1 MESRLTS
8 RHRLTPTLAL
18 TLGVKIGAIFLLPII
33 LTPQALAAETVYI
46 SDALTVPLRSG
57 PSNAYRILHRGIPS
71 GTQMEVLSRD
81 EEGGF
86 TQIRTTRG
94 SEGWIPTQ
102 YLVDQPIARDR
113 LVLASREIE
122 KLLAR
127 MEAQESELDSLTR
140 AKGNAEQ
147 TSSSLQNQLTTL
159 ETELVDIKQISAGA
173 IDEHAT
179 NQRLVEL
186 NERLRNELAVLAS
199 ERNDAQDN
207 AQQSW
212 LLIGA
217 GLVLLGLLL
226 GVVIKAR
233 PRRSAWN

>member
-8 RHRLTPTLAL
+8 RNWVTRTLAL
-18 TLGVKIGAIFLLPII
+18 VVNAGAIFLMPVFLIHE
-33 LTPQALAAETVYI
+33 ALAAQTVYI
-46 SDALTVPLRSG
+46 ADSLTVPLRSG

-71 GTQMEVLSRD
+71 GTQMEVLGRD
-81 EEGGF
+81 EESGF

-94 SEGWIPTQ
+94 TEGWIPTQ

-113 LVLASREIE
+113 LVLANREIE
-122 KLLAR
+122 TLQTRLDQ
-127 MEAQESELDSLTR
+127 QESELGSLAR
-140 AKGNAEQ
+140 EKGDAEQ
-147 TSSSLQNQLTTL
+147 TSSSLHNQLTTL
-159 ETELVDIKQISAGA
+159 EIELAQIKQISAGA

-186 NERLRNELAVLAS
+186 NERLRNELEAVAS

-207 AQQSW
+207 AQQRW

>member
-1 MESRLTS
+1 MESRLIS
-8 RHRLTPTLAL
+8 RPRLTGTLAL
-18 TLGVKIGAIFLLPII
+18 VVKSGAIFLLPIF
-33 LTPQALAAETVYI
+33 LTPEARAAEIVYI
-46 SDALTVPLRSG
+46 ADSLTVPLRSG
-57 PSNAYRILHRGIPS
+57 PSNAYRILHRGLPS
-71 GTQMEVLSRD
+71 GTQMEVLSED
-81 EEGGF
+81 EESGF

-113 LVLASREIE
+113 LVLADREIE
-122 KLLAR
+122 TLLAR
-127 MEAQESELDSLTR
+127 LKEQQSELGSLAR
-140 AKGNAEQ
+140 EKGNAQ
-147 TSSSLQNQLTTL
+147 QASSSLQNRLTTL
-159 ETELVDIKQISAGA
+159 EAELADIKQISAGA
-173 IDEHAT
+173 IEEHAA

-186 NERLRNELAVLAS
+186 NERLRNELAVVAS

-207 AQQSW
+207 AQQRW

-233 PRRSAWN
+233 PWRSAWN